1 MTTYV
6 VTVNGEEY
14 ATIEAE
20 NINDAAEETVLILK
34 SDYEYLEGML
44 RGRYGDLTPDEPL
57 IFDPEGEAAVQDDIF
72 IESIVDEEDS
82 VRFECDSAECIIKQ
96 LLEHGEILIETGDEL
111 SGEIVVQITRPVICW
126 DHPVF
131 VIEKQGASRIAYHP
145 VPGNVEKTERT
156 QTLFFSRRD
165 VEYFGLLRP
174 AEGGALLTILNAVK
188 KVEMER
194 MHEVYD
200 YDN

>member
-1 MTTYV
+1 
-6 VTVNGEEY
+6 
-14 ATIEAE
+14 
-20 NINDAAEETVLILK
+20 
-34 SDYEYLEGML
+34 LESSA
-44 RGRYGDLTPDEPL
+44 
-57 IFDPEGEAAVQDDIF
+57 F
-72 IESIVDEEDS
+72 S
-82 VRFECDSAECIIKQ
+82 VRFECDSAECIIEQ

-174 AEGGALLTILNAVK
+174 AEGGALLTILNAVA